1 MTTIRNR
8 PTRSRP
14 ATALFVGLLAIAL
27 LACSS
32 GIDPGA
38 TPAASADPS
47 SAGTDSA
54 LFDASRVHDI
64 TLTVDEDAVAGA
76 LASYEESGEKAWIE
90 ATLTIDGSTY
100 QRVGIRLKG
109 NSSLR
114 GLSDGRDGSSI
125 AASDDPATLPWL
137 IDLDQFVDGQAHEGV
152 VELVVRSSS
161 TQTAL
166 NEAVALELLEHAGL
180 ASQQAIAARFRVNDG
195 EAVLRLVVENP
206 DDVWMAEAFS
216 SDGALYKAESSGDYS
231 YRGEDPSS
239 YDEVFDQEAGN
250 DNADLEPLIDFLQFV
265 NESDDATFA
274 DDLVE
279 YLDVDAFV
287 TYLAMQEVVQ
297 NFDDIDGPGN
307 NSYLYY
313 DPATGTFTVV
323 PWDHNLAF
331 GVGFGGGGEGGAG
344 AGFGGPAD
352 GGDAPPGDG
361 EGPRPGGGPGG
372 GSNALVE
379 RFLAIDGS
387 QALVDARTAELKAS
401 LLDSGEAEAILT
413 DWVELLTSQASD
425 LVDPAT
431 VEAEAAQVAAQF

>member
-8 PTRSRP
+8 RTRSRP

-27 LACSS
+27 LACST

-38 TPAASADPS
+38 SPAASAAPS
-47 SAGTDSA
+47 STGTGSA

-64 TLTVDEDAVAGA
+64 TLTVDEDAVAAA
-76 LASYEESGEKAWIE
+76 LATYAATGEKAWIE

-100 QRVGIRLKG
+100 ERVGIRLKG

-114 GLSDGRDGSSI
+114 SLSDGRGGSSI
-125 AASDDPATLPWL
+125 GASDDPATLPWL

-166 NEAVALELLEHAGL
+166 NEAVALELLERAGL

-195 EAVLRLVVENP
+195 EAILRLVVENP
-206 DDVWMAEAFS
+206 DDVWMADAFS

-239 YDEVFDQEAGN
+239 YAEVFDQEAGK
-250 DNADLEPLIDFLQFV
+250 DDADLGPLIDFLQFV

-274 DDLVE
+274 EDLAE
-279 YLDVDAFV
+279 HLDVDAFV

-313 DPATGTFTVV
+313 DPATGIFTVV
-323 PWDHNLAF
+323 PWDYNLAF
-331 GVGFGGGGEGGAG
+331 GVGFGAPGGEGG

-352 GGDAPPGDG
+352 GDDPPPGDG
-361 EGPRPGGGPGG
+361 AGPRPGGGPDGR
-372 GSNALVE
+372 SNVLVE
-379 RFLAIDGS
+379 RFLAIDGN

-401 LLDSGEAEAILT
+401 LLDSGEAEAILA
-413 DWVELLTSQASD
+413 DWVEVLTSQASD

-431 VEAEAAQVAAQF
+431 VEAEAEQVAAQL